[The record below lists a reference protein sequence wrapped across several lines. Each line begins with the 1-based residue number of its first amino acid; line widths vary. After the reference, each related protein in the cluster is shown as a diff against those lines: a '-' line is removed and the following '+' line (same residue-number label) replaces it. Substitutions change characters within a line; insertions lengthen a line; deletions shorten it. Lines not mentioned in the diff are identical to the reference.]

1 MKSIYFKFLA
11 ISITL
16 IISSC
21 TPAELQRAMDTA
33 SSIQNGATN
42 ETSDALKQALQIGI
56 SNGASQLSQPNGYLN
71 SAYKI
76 LLPPDVAKI
85 ADQLKFIPGFN
96 SVESTLIDKFNHAA
110 EDAAKSAKPIFVDAI
125 KSMSI
130 TDAVG
135 ILMGNKDSATRFL
148 ENATRSKLY
157 SQFNPVVVQSLNK
170 FGALDYYKQAVD
182 KYKSIPLVNKLNPSI
197 DDYVTNKA
205 LDGLFSM
212 VQNEEL
218 QIRQNPAKRV
228 TQLLQKVFAKQ
239 DK

>member
-1 MKSIYFKFLA
+1 
-11 ISITL
+11 
-16 IISSC
+16 
-21 TPAELQRAMDTA
+21 
-33 SSIQNGATN
+33 
-42 ETSDALKQALQIGI
+42 
-56 SNGASQLSQPNGYLN
+56 
-71 SAYKI
+71 
-76 LLPPDVAKI
+76 
-85 ADQLKFIPGFN
+85 
-96 SVESTLIDKFNHAA
+96 
-110 EDAAKSAKPIFVDAI
+110 
-125 KSMSI
+125 
-130 TDAVG
+130 
-135 ILMGNKDSATRFL
+135 MGNKDSATRFL

-182 KYKSIPLVNKLNPSI
+182 KYNTIPLVTKLNPSV